1 MCGIAGLIA
10 AGKIE
15 KDLLRRMT
23 DRLAHRGPDDH
34 GLWLDPD
41 SGIGLGHRR
50 LSIIDL
56 SPAGHEPMHS
66 ASGRFVVTFNGE
78 IYNHRD
84 LRERLENDRSAP
96 PGGWRG
102 HSDIETLLQAID
114 TWGLEN
120 ALREA
125 VGMFAFALW
134 DRRERTLRLVR
145 DRFGEKPL
153 YYGWVQRDFVF
164 GSELKALRAH
174 PRFDNEIDRKALRL
188 LTAQTYIH
196 APLSI
201 YRRIFKL
208 PPGCILT
215 LTADAAAVPL
225 DDPPTEGTSGAPS
238 LSRYWSYRDVVQ
250 RGLAEPIRDE
260 ADALEELDRV
270 LGHAVADQSIADV
283 PVGVFLSGGIDS
295 STIAALYQRNST
307 RPVRTFSI
315 GFENE
320 TYNEAPFARRVAEQ
334 LGTVHHEQ
342 ILTERDALETI
353 PLLPSMYDEPF
364 ADSSQ
369 IPTYLVSRMAR
380 ADVTVALTGDGGDEL
395 FGGYYRHFYA
405 PRLWQQINRVPTGI
419 RAIGT
424 PLSRL
429 PTGLWSRAAGLLPG
443 HGRSN
448 VGAKI
453 QKSLRVSAAAR
464 RFDDVYASFLD
475 EWSLEASPVI
485 GASGPGSTWDLDVAE
500 GAGDEIRM
508 MYCDAV
514 SYLPGDILCKVDR
527 AAMAVSLET
536 RVPFLD
542 HRVAEA
548 AARIPIEFKIANGE
562 GKQIVRKLLY
572 REAPRELFDRPKS
585 GFGIPIGHWLRGPL
599 REWCEDLLNERRLAQ
614 EGWFEPTVVRG
625 RWREHLSGRR
635 DSTAAIWAILMFQSW
650 LDEQRAPAIETGLAD
665 AHGAARELEGSAHQG
680 TAGAA
685 AF

>member
-15 KDLLRRMT
+15 EHLLRRMT

-84 LRERLENDRSAP
+84 LRSRLEKEQSAP

-164 GSELKALRAH
+164 GSELKALRTH

-188 LTAQTYIH
+188 FTAQTYIQ

-215 LTADAAAVPL
+215 VTSGAAAVPL
-225 DDPPTEGTSGAPS
+225 NDPPAEGASGALS
-238 LSRYWSYRDVVQ
+238 LNRYWSYRDVVQ
-250 RGLAEPIRDE
+250 RGLAEPIRDQ

-270 LGHAVADQSIADV
+270 LGRAVADQSIADV

-315 GFENE
+315 GFEND

-380 ADVTVALTGDGGDEL
+380 SDVTVALTGDGGDEL

-405 PRLWQQINRVPTGI
+405 PRLWQQISRVPTGI

-475 EWSLEASPVI
+475 EWSLETSPVI
-485 GASGPGSTWDLDVAE
+485 DAPGPGSTWDLEVAE

-527 AAMAVSLET
+527 AAMAVGLET

-542 HRVAEA
+542 HRVAEI
-548 AARIPIEFKIANGE
+548 AARIPIGFKIDSGE

-599 REWCEDLLNERRLAQ
+599 REWCEDLLNEPRLAQ
-614 EGWFEPTVVRG
+614 EGWFEPSVVRA
-625 RWREHLSGRR
+625 RWREHLNGRR
-635 DSTAAIWAILMFQSW
+635 DSTAAIWAVLMFQSW
-650 LDEQRAPAIETGLAD
+650 LDEQRAPAIETGV
-665 AHGAARELEGSAHQG
+665 AHALGSARELNGAARQDS
-680 TAGAA
+680 AGAA
-685 AF
+685 AS